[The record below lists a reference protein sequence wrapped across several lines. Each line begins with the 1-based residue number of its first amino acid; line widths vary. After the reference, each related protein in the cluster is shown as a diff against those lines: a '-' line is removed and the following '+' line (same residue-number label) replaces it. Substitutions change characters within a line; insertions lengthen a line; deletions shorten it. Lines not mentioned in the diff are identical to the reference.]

1 MDYPVCSD
9 VKDCKCQNNGVCDKK
24 TGQCSCSVNFAG
36 AKCEKCAPGFSG
48 SSCMPSGGSYRGAAP
63 VSTAASALRRDA
75 SAGGAAAGE
84 TAASAGATS
93 NVKAG
98 GATAKIA
105 DSDASLQP
113 HHHMLL
119 SIFEL
124 IALCMCCGCI
134 CRGGTCIR
142 LLQKFRGT
150 DDKLPS
156 L

>member
-1 MDYPVCSD
+1 MRKVRS
-9 VKDCKCQNNGVCDKK
+9 
-24 TGQCSCSVNFAG
+24 
-36 AKCEKCAPGFSG
+36 GFQWKLLHTFW
-48 SSCMPSGGSYRGAAP
+48 RQR
-63 VSTAASALRRDA
+63 TARRDGLSALRRDA

-142 LLQKFRGT
+142 LLQKFRGN
-150 DDKLPS
+150 DNKLPS